1 MYAARLSRRTCLS
14 LVVSGSVGLLSAC
27 GGAAAVT
34 TSATTAAP
42 ASAALAT
49 ATTVASSAA
58 PATNAAATSAA
69 ATAVATAV
77 SSSGSAST
85 AAATATAASSAVSSS
100 AAAGAATPSPVPVVI
115 KPGMTQVRLLV
126 HWDGTSLDSL
136 MKQVVDPFNNGAGAQ
151 NKIQVTVEHVADNLL
166 FEKIVASKLGGDP
179 PDIYHP
185 STGVKTLALQQLAN
199 PLPANEQQYVKT
211 NYYPGAVDRLTYQ
224 GKMYG
229 YPTEFQPT
237 GYIYRK
243 SFYQQMGIT
252 DPPKTIPEEFDIA
265 QKLTQKQGNTT
276 SRFGFTI
283 MQSRIGQNLSDW
295 IGRFGGAMYTFDG
308 DTPTKVDVASP
319 QAIDV
324 LSYFKK
330 LVDAGVTEG
339 TTSYTTAWQ
348 NSQAASAEI
357 EVWFALGILAA
368 KKTDVFDDLGA
379 ATVPPNTG
387 VQPTWSFYGYGLI
400 PANGSKHPDEAL
412 IAMAAF
418 MHKPAMPWS
427 HFIVETIGSPP
438 APLDF
443 PVPIPNWTPGLNQAY
458 AVDAPKIA
466 HPRPEEKVLGT
477 SELSKA
483 YTATINDILANKT
496 SVQSGLQ
503 ALNPQ
508 LNDILKKYNT

>member
-1 MYAARLSRRTCLS
+1 MHDVRFSRRTCLS
-14 LVVSGSVGLLSAC
+14 FFASTSVLGLLAAC
-27 GGAAAVT
+27 GGTAAVT
-34 TSATTAAP
+34 TSAATTAP
-42 ASAALAT
+42 ASATLAT
-49 ATTVASSAA
+49 STASV
-58 PATNAAATSAA
+58 ATSA
-69 ATAVATAV
+69 VAT
-77 SSSGSAST
+77 T
-85 AAATATAASSAVSSS
+85 AAATASVAATASTAAKT
-100 AAAGAATPSPVPVVI
+100 AAAVAAATPAATPVVI
-115 KPGMTQVRLLV
+115 KPGMTRVRLLV
-126 HWDGTSLDSL
+126 HWGGTSLDSL
-136 MKQVVDPFNNGAGAQ
+136 MKQVVDPFNNGPGAQ
-151 NKIQVTVEHVADNLL
+151 HKIQVTVEHVADNLL
-166 FEKIVASKLGGDP
+166 FEKIVSSKLGGDP

-185 STGVKTLALQQLAN
+185 STGVKTLALQQLVN
-199 PLPANEQQYVKT
+199 PLPANEQQYVKAS
-211 NYYPGAVDRLTYQ
+211 YYPGAVDRLTFQ
-224 GKMYG
+224 GKIYG

-243 SFYQQMGIT
+243 SFYQQMGVT
-252 DPPKTIPEEFDIA
+252 APPKTIPEEFDIA

-283 MQSRIGQNLSDW
+283 MQGRIGQNLSDW

-339 TTSYTTAWQ
+339 KTSYTTAWQ

-357 EVWFALGILAA
+357 EVWFALGIRAA
-368 KKTDVFDDLGA
+368 KKMDVFNDLGA

-387 VQPTWSFYGYGLI
+387 VQPTWSFYGYGLMQ
-400 PANGSKHPDEAL
+400 ANGAKHPDEAL
-412 IAMAAF
+412 VAMGAF